1 MTERGE
7 LTNEKKAELRRIAEL
22 TFEAT
27 LAADAKLTKLAERRA
42 KKSLARR

>member
-1 MTERGE
+1 MEK

>member
-1 MTERGE
+1 MKK

-27 LAADAKLTKLAERRA
+27 LAANAKLSRLAEKRA
-42 KKSLARR
+42 KKLLARQ